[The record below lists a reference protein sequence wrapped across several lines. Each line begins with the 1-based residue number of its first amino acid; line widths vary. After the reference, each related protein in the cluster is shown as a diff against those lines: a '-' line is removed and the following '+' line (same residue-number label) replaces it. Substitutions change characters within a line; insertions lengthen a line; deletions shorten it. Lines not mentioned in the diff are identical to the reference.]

1 MNLHSQAKIATAASK
16 LLSSSFVREL
26 RQLRVDGEINQ
37 LRLTVR
43 IRSYYHKQ
51 LAQETI
57 RSVAIG
63 MRMVNRAQV
72 ET

>member
-1 MNLHSQAKIATAASK
+1 MNLLRQAKIATAASK
-16 LLSSSFVREL
+16 LLSSSSVREL
-26 RQLRVDGEINQ
+26 RQLRIDGETNQ
-37 LRLTVR
+37 LRLTGRV
-43 IRSYYHKQ
+43 RSYYHKQ

-63 MRMVNRAQV
+63 MRMVNQVQV